1 MSSKLLMNN
10 IVGGDNMQIQK
21 GTVICSGDNSAI
33 DINNLEFTPDIFF
46 IRLISDITNTTHTI
60 GGFWTPTIKI
70 AIRTDSQGI
79 QAGMTMDY
87 NYNDQGLNIK
97 ECSLQQINNTAFR
110 LNSMGNYGPTREGD
124 TFEWIAIKY
133 L

>member
-10 IVGGDNMQIQK
+10 NGGGNMQIQK
-21 GTVICSGDNSAI
+21 GTVICSGDDSAI

-46 IRLISDITNTTHTI
+46 IRLISDITKTTHTI

-70 AIRTDSQGI
+70 AMRTDSGGI
-79 QAGMTMDY
+79 QAGITTDY
-87 NYNDQGLNIK
+87 NYNDQGLNIRT
-97 ECSLQQINNTAFR
+97 CSLRQINDTAFR
-110 LNSMGNYGPTREGD
+110 LNSMGTYGPTRKGD